1 LAVRDLPAHAIPDQ
15 GRIKERS
22 SQVASYLE
30 TNDRKFIA
38 AAMRTPLLER
48 EHEADLGRRW
58 RDKQDH
64 AALDELITSH
74 MRLVIRIAAG
84 FRGYGLPLP
93 DLIQEGNVGLME
105 AATRFDPERNVRF
118 STYATWW
125 ILAAVQEYI
134 VRNSSIV
141 RIGTTPAQKSLFF
154 NLRRLRARLSKSPD
168 TGLTAEN
175 RQTIAQELGVPLAAV
190 ERMEAQLSAPD
201 RSLNAGIAGEDTDEM
216 MDFLADERPTPE
228 AIVQDM
234 RDSATHA
241 AWLNEALETLSPRER
256 DIIRERFLGDEKVT
270 LADIGAGYG
279 VTKERIR
286 QIEGRA
292 LAKLRT
298 VLAER
303 HGETAMAIAS

>member
-1 LAVRDLPAHAIPDQ
+1 
-15 GRIKERS
+15 
-22 SQVASYLE
+22 VASNLE
-30 TNDRKFIA
+30 ARDRKFIA
-38 AAMRTPLLER
+38 EAMRTPLLER
-48 EHEADLGRRW
+48 EYEADLGRRW

-64 AALDELITSH
+64 EALNELITSH

-105 AATRFDPERNVRF
+105 AASRFDPERNVRF

-154 NLRRLRARLSKSPD
+154 SLRRLRAKLADGPD
-168 TGLTAEN
+168 SGLTGEN
-175 RQTIAQELGVPLAAV
+175 RAMIAKDLGVPLAAV
-190 ERMEAQLSAPD
+190 ERMEAQLSTPD
-201 RSLNAGIAGEDTDEM
+201 RSLNAGVAGEDTDEA
-216 MDFLADERPTPE
+216 MDFLADDRPTPE
-228 AIVQDM
+228 AIVQELKDG
-234 RDSATHA
+234 ATMA
-241 AWLNEALETLSPRER
+241 AWLHDALETLSQRER
-256 DIIRERFLGDEKVT
+256 DIIRERFLGDEKTT
-270 LADIGAGYG
+270 LADIGETYG

-292 LAKLRT
+292 LNKLRS
-298 VLAER
+298 VLAQR
-303 HGETAMAIAS
+303 HGQAALESVN

>member
-1 LAVRDLPAHAIPDQ
+1 V
-15 GRIKERS
+15 S
-22 SQVASYLE
+22 SYLE
-30 TNDRKFIA
+30 TRDRKFIA

-58 RDKQDH
+58 REKKDR

-105 AATRFDPERNVRF
+105 AASRFDPERNVRF

-154 NLRRLRARLSKSPD
+154 NLRRLRAKLSEGPD
-168 TGLTAEN
+168 SGLTD
-175 RQTIAQELGVPLAAV
+175 RDRRTIAGDLGVPLAAV

-201 RSLNAGIAGEDTDEM
+201 RSLNAGVAGEDSDEM
-216 MDFLADERPTPE
+216 MDFLSDNRPSPE
-228 AIVQDM
+228 ELVSEQMDG
-234 RDSATHA
+234 ATRH
-241 AWLNEALETLSPRER
+241 AWLEAALETLSPRER
-256 DIIRERFLGDEKVT
+256 EIIRSRFLGDEKTT
-270 LADIGAGYG
+270 LADIGADYG

-298 VLAER
+298 VLTER
-303 HGETAMAIAS
+303 HGRQAELVA